1 MIRIGERLRN
11 NISGRVYRVKAI
23 RNSLVV
29 LDAVG
34 DSSWII
40 TEKEIVRMFYKRIEK
55 ENQRK
60 GVAFGPFALSTP
72 KVA

>member
-11 NISGRVYRVKAI
+11 RINGRVYRVKAI

-29 LDAVG
+29 LDAVE

-40 TEKEIVRMFYKRIEK
+40 TEKEILKMFYKRIEK
-55 ENQRK
+55 ESQLN
-60 GVAFGPFALSTP
+60 GAAFGPFALSTP
-72 KVA
+72 KGA